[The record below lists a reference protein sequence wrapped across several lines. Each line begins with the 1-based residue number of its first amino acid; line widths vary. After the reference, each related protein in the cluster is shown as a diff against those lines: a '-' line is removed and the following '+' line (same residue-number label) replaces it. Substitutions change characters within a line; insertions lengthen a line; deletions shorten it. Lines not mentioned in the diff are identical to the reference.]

1 MSFPIKEVVNE
12 QRLIRPP
19 VQNKKYSII
28 YADPPWRYKVKRG
41 RGTAES
47 HYPTMSIEEI
57 CALPV
62 TEIAAA
68 DCALFL
74 WGTFPQLKAA
84 LQVIESWGFSYK
96 TLAFLWLKQ
105 NRKSDTWFYGMGF
118 WTRSNAEVC
127 LLATRGHP
135 TTRRALVQNA
145 LSLVGKVPYFWG
157 GKSGPGW
164 NEEWGTPKLVTSA
177 GSASSGQLRP
187 YAIVEE
193 SVFTDDEWKSLTSEQ
208 TKDNLAPWDM
218 CWKTPLIGIRRAMPH
233 SFSTQVHPYLLA
245 GLTGNLKAAHI

>member
-1 MSFPIKEVVNE
+1 MIHE
-12 QRLIRPP
+12 QQLIRSP

-28 YADPPWRYKVKRG
+28 YADPPWRYNIKRG

-62 TEIAAA
+62 AEIAAA

-84 LQVIESWGFSYK
+84 LQVVESWGFSYK

-135 TTRRALVQNA
+135 KRQCAGIHQFVISRIEAHSKKPAIVRNKIVQLLGDQPRIELFA
-145 LSLVGKVPYFWG
+145 RQKT
-157 GKSGPGW
+157 PGW
-164 NEEWGTPKLVTSA
+164 DVWGNEVESDI
-177 GSASSGQLRP
+177 SSVSHIDGC
-187 YAIVEE
+187 VEPVE
-193 SVFTDDEWKSLTSEQ
+193 
-208 TKDNLAPWDM
+208 
-218 CWKTPLIGIRRAMPH
+218 R
-233 SFSTQVHPYLLA
+233 
-245 GLTGNLKAAHI
+245 